1 MTLQQEDSRA
11 AWGWRADSDR
21 RGARVVGALVAIR
34 ALQAMLYE
42 VKPGD
47 PSTMLAVVA
56 GFAAAALVA
65 CYLPA
70 LRAAQIDPSKAL
82 RTE

>member
-1 MTLQQEDSRA
+1 VVL
-11 AWGWRADSDR
+11 GF
-21 RGARVVGALVAIR
+21 VGALVAIR
-34 ALQAMLYE
+34 ARQAMLYE

-65 CYLPA
+65 CYLPLLEQRRSIHQKRYGRSSTRRLSLA
-70 LRAAQIDPSKAL
+70 NENRAI
-82 RTE
+82 EIH